1 MTEWQIGG
9 LFLLGVA
16 QGLAIGWFC
25 WRLPML
31 HAEQRGRELE
41 EDGLCV
47 RGNNVRKCLAIDEA
61 GRKAMQDMR
70 R

>member
-9 LFLLGVA
+9 LYLFGVA
-16 QGLAIGWFC
+16 HGLAIGWFC

-31 HAEQRGRELE
+31 HADQLGREMQ

-47 RGNNVRKCLAIDEA
+47 RGNRMEKCAAINEA
-61 GRKAMQDMR
+61 GRKAMQDMKR
-70 R
+70 